1 MNKNKFEYSLIYL
14 HIKYALD
21 IPTTNGTNV
30 KPALYKETTTPYA
43 LPNWSW
49 CTTYIIPVQIV
60 AKARAKAIPKNINP
74 TKG

>member
-43 LPNWSW
+43 LPN
-49 CTTYIIPVQIV
+49 
-60 AKARAKAIPKNINP
+60 
-74 TKG
+74 